1 MNSPAF
7 QLDEIVGQENA
18 LTFLKRYVSKPETI
32 PPLLIFHGP
41 QGTGKESASERFIK
55 NILCLEGTS
64 CGVCASCK
72 AFRNNSHPDYVR
84 FPEESGKQIPIGN
97 EDNPEE
103 FSIRW
108 LIRSRLNY
116 RPHLSKVRFI
126 VFPDASLIGHEA
138 ETALLKSLE
147 EAPPFSRFIF
157 IVDNLDK
164 LKETIVSRAICVPF
178 RYLSQKELS
187 NIHSQIGLPILPF
200 QGGSLAFSEC
210 PREVI
215 QLVQEKIKDRLET
228 QLDLLNLE
236 SWISTYKDEH
246 PEWKENFS
254 YKEFLE
260 LVSLVLIYE
269 YTRKDYENNLAKI
282 ESVFQFKETVHKRIT
297 GLETFA
303 LARLF
308 FQLSL

>member
-1 MNSPAF
+1 MNSSAF

-32 PPLLIFHGP
+32 PPLLILHGP

-55 NILCLEGTS
+55 NVLCLEGTS
-64 CGVCASCK
+64 CGTCASCK
-72 AFRNNSHPDYVR
+72 AFMHNSHPDYIR
-84 FPEESGKQIPIGN
+84 FPEESGRQIPIGN

-126 VFPDASLIGHEA
+126 VFPDASLIGNEA

-147 EAPPFSRFIF
+147 EAPPFSRFVF

-164 LKETIVSRAICVPF
+164 LKETIISRAICVPF

-187 NIHSQIGLPILPF
+187 NIHSKLNLPILPF
-200 QGGSLAFSEC
+200 QGGSLVFSEC
-210 PREVI
+210 PKEVI
-215 QLVQEKIKDRLET
+215 DLVREKIEDRLET

-236 SWISTYKDEH
+236 SWVSSYKDEH

-260 LVSLVLIYE
+260 LLSLVLIYE
-269 YTRKDYENNLAKI
+269 YTRTDYENNLSKI
-282 ESVFQFKETVHKRIT
+282 ESVFRFKEDIHKRIT

-303 LARLF
+303 LSRLF

>member
-1 MNSPAF
+1 MSSSVF
-7 QLDEIVGQENA
+7 QLDDILGQEVA

-32 PPLLIFHGP
+32 PPLLILHGP
-41 QGTGKESASERFIK
+41 DGTGKESASERFIK
-55 NILCLEGTS
+55 NVLCFEGTS

-72 AFRNNSHPDYVR
+72 AFMHNSHPDYIR
-84 FPEESGKQIPIGN
+84 FPEESGKIIPIGS
-97 EDNPEE
+97 EENPEE

-116 RPHLSKVRFI
+116 RPHLSKFRFI
-126 VFPDASLIGHEA
+126 VFPDASLIGNEA

-157 IVDNLDK
+157 IVNNIDK

-178 RYLSQKELS
+178 QFLNQNDLKKINA
-187 NIHSQIGLPILPF
+187 NIGATTLPF
-200 QGGSLAFSEC
+200 QGGSLTSSEC
-210 PREVI
+210 PQEVTD
-215 QLVQEKIKDRLET
+215 LVQEKIKDRLET
-228 QLDLLNLE
+228 QLDLLKLE
-236 SWISTYKDEH
+236 SWILSYKDEH

-269 YTRKDYENNLAKI
+269 YTRTGYENNLPKI
-282 ESVFQFKETVHKRIT
+282 EAIFQFKAELHKRIVGIDT
-297 GLETFA
+297 IA
-303 LARLF
+303 LSRLF
-308 FQLSL
+308 FRLSL